1 MPCCVRSMCQ
11 AKEKASS
18 VGRLGAQR
26 SAKFLCVPGR
36 CLVEQEAHLTVF
48 AAASLEPSPP
58 DWLGPVLLPP
68 ARTCLA
74 VAGRCFTVEQWF
86 DG

>member
-1 MPCCVRSMCQ
+1 MCQ

-26 SAKFLCVPGR
+26 SAKFLCV
-36 CLVEQEAHLTVF
+36 EQEANLPVF